1 MVIYLILDDQRWSSF
16 YASCGLG
23 EQER

>member
-1 MVIYLILDDQRWSSF
+1 MVIYLILDDQRRSSF